1 MTRSLQAK
9 LLILSVF
16 IIGALTG
23 AVLTEVYETR
33 VQPSRLPED
42 ATTVRS
48 DRGRRPPNFQRFEDF
63 LNLDLKEIN
72 VMTSIGQNID
82 NRFAYSYVTNPFKVE
97 KYSSVLRTLLN
108 TSMSTANN
116 GILFENNIVNNCLYI
131 SFFKNVMNYIEFKA
145 DNTNL
150 DVDTT
155 IKLYF
160 PLIAQKDVNTF
171 K

>member
-63 LNLDLKEIN
+63 LNLDEEQREQLDAILAQSRDRYRELQRETRPMYRDLTEQSQSEI
-72 VMTSIGQNID
+72 
-82 NRFAYSYVTNPFKVE
+82 R
-97 KYSSVLRTLLN
+97 
-108 TSMSTANN
+108 
-116 GILFENNIVNNCLYI
+116 GILNQEQVARYDEW
-131 SFFKNVMNYIEFKA
+131 IERLQERRGGGRS
-145 DNTNL
+145 DRGGRGNRE
-150 DVDTT
+150 
-155 IKLYF
+155 
-160 PLIAQKDVNTF
+160 QR
-171 K
+171 